1 MVGRFDLLPRLR
13 CCSLHSSG
21 FTWTQPR
28 LWLIKTWTWWK
39 NFWHNFQQS
48 VRTLGGFLTNR
59 HNGTS
64 NSPFKGKNSRDFFY
78 KVWHWFQSLTNHSEV
93 ELTVERGQLNTRQEM
108 LRQVIFPV
116 LWENFKSYAEGR
128 VNGLRQICAPHCRT
142 IFAHFLYF
150 STFFMF
156 GMSVGMAG
164 PTLTDYLISFF
175 ENIDIIDALAWLLF
189 TQSTF
194 RFVGAIVAG
203 FLVDR

>member
-1 MVGRFDLLPRLR
+1 MRSRIKFRNLSVNDLSKEKWRTGLVSSDGRTQIKSFSTLPSSYVQGLNYQVTDTVSHWISVKIFTSFVYLR
-13 CCSLHSSG
+13 VYPRG
-21 FTWTQPR
+21 VATQT
-28 LWLIKTWTWWK
+28 K
-39 NFWHNFQQS
+39 
-48 VRTLGGFLTNR
+48 
-59 HNGTS
+59 
-64 NSPFKGKNSRDFFY
+64 
-78 KVWHWFQSLTNHSEV
+78 
-93 ELTVERGQLNTRQEM
+93 QEM

-116 LWENFKSYAEGR
+116 VWERIKTYAGH
-128 VNGLRQICAPHCRT
+128 VDDLRRNCSPHCRS

-194 RFVGAIVAG
+194 RFLGAIASG
-203 FLVDR
+203 FIVDRWYRFFLFYRRLSKF

>member
-1 MVGRFDLLPRLR
+1 
-13 CCSLHSSG
+13 
-21 FTWTQPR
+21 
-28 LWLIKTWTWWK
+28 
-39 NFWHNFQQS
+39 
-48 VRTLGGFLTNR
+48 
-59 HNGTS
+59 
-64 NSPFKGKNSRDFFY
+64 
-78 KVWHWFQSLTNHSEV
+78 
-93 ELTVERGQLNTRQEM
+93 M

-116 LWENFKSYAEGR
+116 IWERIRAYAWQ
-128 VNGLRQICAPHCRT
+128 VDYLRKNCSPYCRSVL
-142 IFAHFLYF
+142 AHFLYF

-203 FLVDR
+203 LIVDR